1 MSAPVNQVRQ
11 NFHTECEAAINKQVN
26 MELSAS
32 YVYQSMAFYFD
43 RDDVA
48 LPGFS
53 AFFKHNSEE
62 EREHAEKLMKY
73 LNKRGG
79 RLVLQDV
86 QRPATDEWGNG
97 LKALQAAL
105 ELEKRVNQSLLD
117 IHALAASHNDPH
129 LTDFI
134 EEEYL
139 EEQVE
144 AIKELGDLIT
154 RLKRAGAEGLG
165 EYIFDKDLKEKK

>member
-1 MSAPVNQVRQ
+1 MVSLIRQ
-11 NFHTECEAAINKQVN
+11 NFHLESEQALNAQIN

-53 AFFKHNSEE
+53 HFFAENSKE

-73 LNKRGG
+73 VNKRGG
-79 RLVLQDV
+79 KVVLHDIP
-86 QRPATDEWGNG
+86 RPEKDEWGNG
-97 LKALQAAL
+97 LDALQTAL
-105 ELEKRVNQSLLD
+105 ELEKKVNESLL
-117 IHALAASHNDPH
+117 ILHATAAKNNDAH
-129 LTDFI
+129 LTNYL
-134 EEEYL
+134 EEEFL

-144 AIKELGDLIT
+144 AIKDLGDKIT
-154 RLKRAGAEGLG
+154 KLKRAGPDGLG
-165 EYIFDKDLKEKK
+165 LYLFDKDLKS